1 MLNIKCHL
9 KILPIKIEFSL
20 FHRVSAK
27 FKKYRKRGV
36 PNRSVLARFSQSSQP
51 TWTPTPLLTAF
62 SARAVLTSS
71 STFATTTGMASRP
84 ASLAKPSAKSCS
96 TCINATVPPLTVR
109 PSRTSRL
116 LTRALAYPIPRATCS
131 SARQATVRRCRVCQT
146 LRI

>member
-62 SARAVLTSS
+62 SARAVLTS
-71 STFATTTGMASRP
+71 F
-84 ASLAKPSAKSCS
+84 
-96 TCINATVPPLTVR
+96 
-109 PSRTSRL
+109 RL
-116 LTRALAYPIPRATCS
+116 LQRLLEWRAGLRKNLLDLYQRYSTASCCKAFSYKPLIYEDTGLPNTSGYRAS
-131 SARQATVRRCRVCQT
+131 VRSRGCQT
-146 LRI
+146 WRI